1 MKIFLTGK
9 NGQVGSTLEEDLKKS
24 HEVIATHRNSLD
36 LIDTHYIR
44 NTIFLIKPDLIINAA
59 AYTNVDQA
67 EKEKDL
73 AYKVNA
79 LAPKVITQVAKAL
92 DIPIIHI
99 STDYIFDGTKEG
111 AYDEDDQAKPQ
122 SVYGVTKWQGEEFV
136 RKYPK
141 HFILRTSWVFS
152 SEGHNFLKSIF
163 KLAQEKTMLNVVDD
177 LWGSPTSVQ
186 TLSMAIQAIIQYLNK
201 NNNAEVYGTYHV
213 ASDGVTNWYLYAC
226 KILDTLESFKIKL
239 KLKKDYLYPISS
251 NQYHQ
256 NAIRPKNSKLITRKF
271 EKIFMIKFPHWE
283 EEVALNLRQINNKKL
298 KTLLTSF

>member
-9 NGQVGSTLEEDLKKS
+9 NGQVGSKLEEDLKKS
-24 HEVIATHRNSLD
+24 HEIISTDRISLD
-36 LIDTHYIR
+36 LIGTQHIK
-44 NTIFLIKPDLIINAA
+44 NTILLIKPDLIINAA

-73 AYKVNA
+73 AYRVNA
-79 LAPKVITQVAKAL
+79 LAPKALTQVSKAL

-111 AYDEDDQAKPQ
+111 AYEEDDQANPQ

-136 RKYPK
+136 RKYRK

-152 SEGHNFLKSIF
+152 SKGNNFLKSIF
-163 KLAQEKTMLNVVDD
+163 KLAQEQTSLSVVDD
-177 LWGSPTSVQ
+177 LWGSPTSAQ

-201 NNNAEVYGTYHV
+201 NKNAEVYGTYHV
-213 ASDGVTNWYLYAC
+213 ASNGATNWYLYAC
-226 KILDTLESFKIKL
+226 KILDILESFKIKL

-251 NQYHQ
+251 NQYPQ
-256 NAIRPKNSKLITRKF
+256 DAIRPKNSKLITNKF
-271 EKIFMIKFPHWE
+271 EKIFMVKFPHWE
-283 EEVALNLRQINNKKL
+283 EQVSFNLRQINNKKL
-298 KTLLTSF
+298 KTLPTLF